1 MTEPISDCVL
11 SSFRTY
17 YERKKGHREGRFA
30 RLLLHTVPLRSFPS
44 DLLEELFFSGL
55 VGNVKI
61 ESVIPYILG
70 MQTGEQGKGQQNY

>member
-1 MTEPISDCVL
+1 MTEPISDCVF
-11 SSFRTY
+11 SSFRRY

-30 RLLLHTVPLRSFPS
+30 RILLHTVTLRSFPP
-44 DLLEELFFSGL
+44 DMLEELFFSGL

-70 MQTGEQGKGQQNY
+70 METGDQGKGENEE

>member
-1 MTEPISDCVL
+1 ML

-17 YERKKGHREGRFA
+17 YNRKNGHREGSFA
-30 RLLLHTVPLRSFPS
+30 RLLLHTVPFRSFPS

-70 MQTGEQGKGQQNY
+70 MQTGEQGKGEQNK

>member
-1 MTEPISDCVL
+1 MSEPISDCVL

-17 YERKKGHREGRFA
+17 YERKNEQREGRFA
-30 RLLLHTVPLRSFPS
+30 RLLLHTVPLRSFPA
-44 DLLEELFFSGL
+44 DMLEELFFSGL

-61 ESVIPYILG
+61 ESVLPYILG